1 MQKIFC
7 MANFITLLRLL
18 LLFLVIALVQYASPT
33 WQLLTAPL
41 SIVVMLLDVADGMI
55 ARARQETSL
64 FGAVFDIATDRI
76 IEISLWVVLLKS
88 NFVSIWIPIIFVVRG
103 VLVDALRKKYSD
115 LGLEPFSIMRTVLGR
130 FCVSSRSMRFLYGMF
145 KLISFAW
152 LLFLLPASV
161 LWSNVYSAN
170 LPLISM
176 VSYIL
181 IYSTLAICL
190 IRGIP
195 VILETILLQQ
205 FKLPK

>member
-1 MQKIFC
+1 LQKIFC

>member
-1 MQKIFC
+1 